1 MQVVVVVE
9 ILPLAMGKTAGA
21 ISVLPR
27 SMVDVHPRL
36 VVKSTAK
43 SGAQPQSHGKKGK
56 GAQQK
61 G

>member
-1 MQVVVVVE
+1 MVE
-9 ILPLAMGKTAGA
+9 ILPLALGKTAGA

-43 SGAQPQSHGKKGK
+43 SGVQPQSHGKKGK
-56 GAQQK
+56 GVRQK